1 MTEASLELT
10 LHDKEARMRIPL
22 KLYGTFLTILA
33 FTSAQSQ
40 STPEPTP
47 TVAVASD
54 SQVPSAAPPPAPPPA
69 PSPEAPRVW
78 KLGPFDFSGF
88 TDVYYS
94 YNANHPTDEANGKT
108 NDLYNFDDKTNQVN
122 VQAAKFVVN
131 LDPKPV
137 GMRIDLLFGRAN
149 ELYHSKRDTSTDN
162 YIEQA
167 FLSTKPGHTHGTE
180 IDFGQF
186 VTSAGAEVVETTL
199 NWNYSHSILFAW
211 AIPYY
216 HFGVRSSTPITSTW
230 TAGVQVVKGW
240 NNVNLS
246 DGGATIGLISAL
258 TKPKYTWS
266 ANFYT
271 GPANV
276 YEVNNYKNLIDT
288 TLLLTPTP
296 KFSAYVNYDYLHEN
310 STPTV
315 SGSTTTSLH
324 YQGIAFA
331 ARQQVSAKGA
341 FAARYEYFADG
352 EALSTGFNQNL
363 QEFTGTYE
371 YALLPNLLTRVEFRH
386 DWSDVDFFHKGNT
399 DLVKGQTTATIGL
412 IAFLGP
418 KR

>member
-1 MTEASLELT
+1 LELT
-10 LHDKEARMRIPL
+10 LHDKETRLRIPL
-22 KLYGTFLTILA
+22 KLHGTFLTVLS

-40 STPEPTP
+40 STPTP
-47 TVAVASD
+47 TATVAATSD
-54 SQVPSAAPPPAPPPA
+54 SQVPGVAPAPAPA
-69 PSPEAPRVW
+69 PAPTPEGPRVW

-94 YNANHPTDEANGKT
+94 YNANHPSEEANGKT
-108 NDLYNFDDKTNQVN
+108 NDLYAFDDKTNQVN
-122 VQAAKFVVN
+122 VEAAKFVMN

-149 ELYHSKRDTSTDN
+149 VLYHSSRDNSTDN

-167 FLSTKPGHTHGTE
+167 LLTTKLPHTHGTE

-186 VTSAGAEVVETTL
+186 TSSAGAEVVETPL
-199 NWNYSHSILFAW
+199 NWNFSHSILFAW
-211 AIPYY
+211 AVPYY
-216 HFGVRSSTPITSTW
+216 HFGVRSSTPVTTAW
-230 TAGVQVVKGW
+230 TAGAQVVKGW

-246 DGGATIGLISAL
+246 DGGATVGLTSAYV
-258 TKPKYTWS
+258 KSKYTWS

-276 YEVNNYKNLIDT
+276 SGEKNYKNLIDT
-288 TLLLTPTP
+288 TLLLTLTS
-296 KFSAYVNYDYLHEN
+296 KFNAYINYDYLHQN
-310 STPTV
+310 STPLV
-315 SGSTTTSLH
+315 SGATTIGLH

-331 ARQQVSAKGA
+331 ARQQVSSKSA

-352 EALSTGFNQNL
+352 EGLSTGVDQNL

-371 YALLPNLLTRVEFRH
+371 YAWLPNLITRAEFRH
-386 DWSDVDFFHKGNT
+386 DWSDVDYFHKGNT
-399 DLVKGQTTATIGL
+399 ELVRAQTTATIGL

>member
-1 MTEASLELT
+1 
-10 LHDKEARMRIPL
+10 MRIPL
-22 KLYGTFLTILA
+22 KLYGTFLTVLA

-40 STPEPTP
+40 STPAPTA
-47 TVAVASD
+47 AVATTSD
-54 SQVPSAAPPPAPPPA
+54 SQVPSVSPAPAAAPT
-69 PSPEAPRVW
+69 PETPRAY

-94 YNANHPTDEANGKT
+94 YNENHPTEEANGKT
-108 NDLYNFDDKTNQVN
+108 NDLYAFDDKTNQFN
-122 VQAAKFVVN
+122 VEAAKFVIN
-131 LDPKPV
+131 LDPKPI
-137 GMRIDLLFGRAN
+137 GMRVDLLFGRAN
-149 ELYHSKRDTSTDN
+149 ALYHSSRDNSTDN

-167 FLSTKPGHTHGTE
+167 LLTTKLSHTHGTE

-186 VTSAGAEVVETTL
+186 TSSAGAEVVETPL
-199 NWNYSHSILFAW
+199 NWNFSHSILFAW
-211 AIPYY
+211 AVPYY
-216 HFGVRSSTPITSTW
+216 HFGVRSSTPVTSTW

-246 DGGATIGLISAL
+246 DGGATIGLTSAIV
-258 TKPKYTWS
+258 KPKYTWS

-276 YEVNNYKNLIDT
+276 YGEKNYKNLIDT
-288 TLLLTPTP
+288 TLLLTPTS
-296 KFSAYVNYDYLHEN
+296 KFSAYINYDYMHQN
-310 STPTV
+310 STPV
-315 SGSTTTSLH
+315 VGESTTSSLH

-352 EALSTGFNQNL
+352 EGLSTGVDQNL

-371 YALLPNLLTRVEFRH
+371 YVFLPNLLTRAEFRH

-399 DLVKGQTTATIGL
+399 GLVKAQTTATLGL
-412 IAFLGP
+412 IAFFGP

>member
-1 MTEASLELT
+1 M
-10 LHDKEARMRIPL
+10 HDKETRLRIPL
-22 KLYGTFLTILA
+22 KLYGTFLIVLA
-33 FTSAQSQ
+33 LTSAQSQ
-40 STPEPTP
+40 SIPTS
-47 TVAVASD
+47 TTAVAVTSD
-54 SQVPSAAPPPAPPPA
+54 SQAPASAPAPA
-69 PSPEAPRVW
+69 PEAARVY

-94 YNANHPTDEANGKT
+94 YNANHPSDEANGKA

-131 LDPKPV
+131 HDPKPI

-149 ELYHSKRDTSTDN
+149 ALYHSSRDTSTDN

-216 HFGVRSSTPITSTW
+216 HFGIRSSTPVTNTW

-246 DGGATIGLISAL
+246 DGGATIGLTSAL

-266 ANFYT
+266 ANLYT

-276 YEVNNYKNLIDT
+276 YGEKNYKNLIDT
-288 TLLLTPTP
+288 TLLLTPTS
-296 KFSAYVNYDYLHEN
+296 KFSAYINYDYMHQN
-310 STPTV
+310 STPVV
-315 SGSTTTSLH
+315 SGSVTTSLH
-324 YQGIAFA
+324 YQGVAFA
-331 ARQQVSAKGA
+331 AREQVSAKGA

-371 YALLPNLLTRVEFRH
+371 YAFLPGLITRAEFRH
-386 DWSDVDFFHKGNT
+386 DWSDVDFFHKGNSG
-399 DLVKGQTTATIGL
+399 LVRAQTTATLGL
-412 IAFLGP
+412 IAFFGP